1 MFLEVSCCLRISTFK
16 MVGEKRMVL
25 LSKATYLD
33 SAVIKSFFIKVGSTW
48 MGFIYI
54 FLVIPFIY
62 TM

>member
-1 MFLEVSCCLRISTFK
+1 